1 MVGFQKKSF
10 VCIALTLVHFL
21 PAAWSWQ
28 KKRTAQHQVNMA
40 LVGAEITVLQVL
52 VLGNTSRLSPEL
64 HSAWTHQPA
73 FAWLPWAMTDQV
85 TTSRSISRVCSR

>member
-52 VLGNTSRLSPEL
+52 VLGNTSRLSPEVAL
-64 HSAWTHQPA
+64 CMDTPTRICMA
-73 FAWLPWAMTDQV
+73 AMGDD
-85 TTSRSISRVCSR
+85 